1 MHIILKRKK
10 VTKKEKTHSMW
21 ITETVTHI
29 ECVVIITIMIR
40 FKPPETVNAIQAL
53 SLPNP

>member
-1 MHIILKRKK
+1 
-10 VTKKEKTHSMW
+10 MW

-29 ECVVIITIMIR
+29 EYVVIITIMIR

-53 SLPNP
+53 SQTYPIPYTS

>member
-40 FKPPETVNAIQAL
+40 FKLPETVNAIQAWTL
-53 SLPNP
+53 INS